1 MKQDLNARYENADK
15 LRLARRY
22 EEAGSELESIW
33 NEAPSKFVGWRLA
46 YCLRKAGRLEEAESI
61 AQQALD
67 AYPDDAFTRSELG
80 WILREK
86 HLRSAK
92 DDRDL
97 GRALEV
103 ARRIVAV
110 SDNKMLLVRVV
121 LDVMKVAKDKGS
133 WEVVL
138 EWSERVSSED
148 LRAEPVV
155 LPNGTRAMSQR
166 QVWYI
171 GRSRALLELGRY
183 DEACSVAR
191 AGLGEFPNCIHLN
204 RTAAL
209 ALEGA
214 GELSSAIGEMQAL
227 LAHPRADWYVKA
239 DLARMLFRA
248 GNAADAYRLICEA
261 VLSTR
266 QSDEYKLTSYIT
278 LAQIAL
284 ARNDLDVAAMH
295 VALVKAIAAE
305 QGWQV
310 KREVIQTEN
319 QVLAALKAAG
329 RQWPEVPKDRV
340 ELSRMCERKWR
351 EGQYE
356 GLELHRGTVKPYPQD
371 RAFTFIQ
378 RDDGAEDVF
387 VLVQDLPE
395 NCRKPGSRVEFAL
408 VSSFDRKK
416 GRESVR
422 AVNIRCAPEARR

>member
-1 MKQDLNARYENADK
+1 
-15 LRLARRY
+15 
-22 EEAGSELESIW
+22 
-33 NEAPSKFVGWRLA
+33 
-46 YCLRKAGRLEEAESI
+46 
-61 AQQALD
+61 
-67 AYPDDAFTRSELG
+67 
-80 WILREK
+80 
-86 HLRSAK
+86 
-92 DDRDL
+92 
-97 GRALEV
+97 
-103 ARRIVAV
+103 
-110 SDNKMLLVRVV
+110 
-121 LDVMKVAKDKGS
+121 
-133 WEVVL
+133 
-138 EWSERVSSED
+138 
-148 LRAEPVV
+148 
-155 LPNGTRAMSQR
+155 
-166 QVWYI
+166 
-171 GRSRALLELGRY
+171 
-183 DEACSVAR
+183 
-191 AGLGEFPNCIHLN
+191 
-204 RTAAL
+204 
-209 ALEGA
+209 
-214 GELSSAIGEMQAL
+214 MQAL